1 MSSRSSKRNLKAVFE
16 REFAKKKNISKRIT
30 LCIQDLKS
38 ISMGCLPLGEFNER
52 LYSDLLIQVTAILVS
67 HRCESGPGKRIE
79 GLKDCCDGTHSQ
91 WFY

>member
-1 MSSRSSKRNLKAVFE
+1 
-16 REFAKKKNISKRIT
+16 
-30 LCIQDLKS
+30 
-38 ISMGCLPLGEFNER
+38 MGCLPLGEFNER